1 MTDNALNL
9 TPEQIATWLQHTAHT
24 ATQVPPPSKGLASP
38 TTIGQHTITTGI
50 TSGSYYACDNFFNSF
65 KAKHGFD
72 LEQLI
77 LSYVKQHHPECLI

>member
-1 MTDNALNL
+1 MTINKLNL
-9 TPEQIATWLQHTAHT
+9 SPEETAAWWRQVTGTTTSTTPS
-24 ATQVPPPSKGLASP
+24 SKGLASP

-65 KAKHGFD
+65 EAKHGFD

-77 LSYVKQHHPECLI
+77 LSYIKQHHPECLI